1 VNEAK
6 PFRRVAR
13 ELSARSAAEMSANDD
28 LRTLLHE
35 SLHEL
40 GDKWDVHLPVFLT
53 AASLAR
59 VLWLDFVYQ
68 KAIEVPGQLVE
79 FGSQWGASLNVF
91 LLLKLIREPWNAGRV
106 INSFSTFAEGFVAVD
121 SKDGQATAAGDYA
134 VKTGWEHAL
143 QAILEKHAVR
153 SAIGAANNA
162 KIIPGDATQTFP
174 VWLEQNPKALISHA
188 HFDMDVYWPTKQIL
202 PLCLP
207 RMPKGAVLIFDEL
220 NCPSFPGETV
230 AVQEILG
237 VRGLALRKSGYQ
249 PYSAYCIIE

>member
-1 VNEAK
+1 VGC
-6 PFRRVAR
+6 AR
-13 ELSARSAAEMSANDD
+13 ILRHPSGWRSSARSKAGSASGAGAITREIFRNFRAENN
-28 LRTLLHE
+28 LRPTH
-35 SLHEL
+35 
-40 GDKWDVHLPVFLT
+40 P
-53 AASLAR
+53 
-59 VLWLDFVYQ
+59 
-68 KAIEVPGQLVE
+68 
-79 FGSQWGASLNVF
+79 
-91 LLLKLIREPWNAGRV
+91 
-106 INSFSTFAEGFVAVD
+106 AEGFVAVD

-207 RMPKGAVLIFDEL
+207 RMLKGAVLIFDEL
-220 NCPSFPGETV
+220 NCPSFLGETRFETGV
-230 AVQEILG
+230 IAAALNSSRGNEAGRRILF
-237 VRGLALRKSGYQ
+237 S
-249 PYSAYCIIE
+249 